1 MARVKKE
8 KTLGQIFL
16 NGVIEE
22 NPILVLMLGLCPLL
36 AVSGTANDAF
46 GMGVATIFV
55 LVCSNL
61 LVSLIRNFIPPQI
74 RVPIF
79 IVIISSFVTIVDLT
93 MHGFQ
98 PELYKNLGIF
108 VPLIVVNCMILGRS
122 EAFASRHGP
131 VRALVDGL
139 GMGVGFIIVITLL
152 GAIREILG
160 NGTITLF
167 NTELVSLGE
176 SYPPALFFIM
186 PPGGFL
192 TIGFLMAMKK
202 KLSKAT

>member
-8 KTLGQIFL
+8 KTLGQIFM
-16 NGVIEE
+16 NGVVEE

-36 AVSGTANDAF
+36 AVSGTAKDAL
-46 GMGVATIFV
+46 GMGVATTFV

-61 LVSLIRNFIPPQI
+61 LVSVIRKLIPPQI

-79 IVIISSFVTIVDLT
+79 IVIISSFVTIVDMT
-93 MHGFQ
+93 MHGFL

-122 EAFASRHGP
+122 EAFASKNNP

-139 GMGVGFIIVITLL
+139 GMGIGFIVVITAL
-152 GAIREILG
+152 GSLRELFG
-160 NGTITLF
+160 NGTVFEMSLF
-167 NTELVSLGE
+167 GE
-176 SYPPALFFIM
+176 NYQPALLFIM

-192 TIGFLMAMKK
+192 TIGFLMALKNRF
-202 KLSKAT
+202 SKS

>member
-8 KTLGQIFL
+8 KTLGQIFM
-16 NGVIEE
+16 NGVVEE

-61 LVSLIRNFIPPQI
+61 LVSLVRSFIPAQI

-79 IVIISSFVTIVDLT
+79 IVIISSFVTIVDIT
-93 MHGFQ
+93 MHGYQ

-122 EAFASRHGP
+122 EAFAFKNNPLKS
-131 VRALVDGL
+131 LVDGL
-139 GMGVGFIIVITLL
+139 GMGIGFIIVITIL
-152 GAIREILG
+152 GAIREIFG

-167 NTELVSLGE
+167 NSELVNLGDNFK
-176 SYPPALFFIM
+176 PALLFIM

-192 TIGFLMAMKK
+192 TIGFLMALKK
-202 KLSKAT
+202 KFSKAS

>member
-1 MARVKKE
+1 MAREKKE
-8 KTLGQIFL
+8 KTLGQIFM
-16 NGVIEE
+16 NGIVEE

-61 LVSLIRNFIPPQI
+61 LVSLIRNYIPPQI

-79 IVIISSFVTIVDLT
+79 IVIISSFVTIVDMT

-122 EAFASRHGP
+122 EAFAFKHGP
-131 VRALVDGL
+131 VKALVDGL
-139 GMGVGFIIVITLL
+139 GMGIGFILVITAL
-152 GAIREILG
+152 GAIREIFG

-167 NTELVSLGE
+167 NTELVNLGQN
-176 SYPPALFFIM
+176 YQPALFFIM

-192 TIGFLMAMKK
+192 TIGFLIALKK
-202 KLSKAT
+202 KLSKPA

>member
-8 KTLGQIFL
+8 KTLGQIFM
-16 NGVIEE
+16 NGVVEE

-46 GMGVATIFV
+46 GMGLATIFV

-61 LVSLIRNFIPPQI
+61 LVSLIRNYIPPQI

-79 IVIISSFVTIVDLT
+79 IVIISSFVTIVDMT

-108 VPLIVVNCMILGRS
+108 VPLIVVNCMILGRV
-122 EAFASRHGP
+122 EAFASRQSVG
-131 VRALVDGL
+131 RALADAAPYGERHLPCL
-139 GMGVGFIIVITLL
+139 G
-152 GAIREILG
+152 
-160 NGTITLF
+160 
-167 NTELVSLGE
+167 
-176 SYPPALFFIM
+176 
-186 PPGGFL
+186 PPGRPWP
-192 TIGFLMAMKK
+192 
-202 KLSKAT
+202 

>member
-8 KTLGQIFL
+8 KPLGQIFL
-16 NGVIEE
+16 NGVVEE
-22 NPILVLMLGLCPLL
+22 NPILVLMIGLCPLL

-46 GMGVATIFV
+46 GMGMATIFV
-55 LVCSNL
+55 LVCSNV
-61 LVSLIRNFIPPQI
+61 LVSLIRKLIPPQI
-74 RVPIF
+74 RIPIF
-79 IVIISSFVTIVDLT
+79 IVVISSFVTIVDMT
-93 MHGFQ
+93 MHGYQ

-122 EAFASRHGP
+122 EAFAFKNGP

-139 GMGVGFIIVITLL
+139 GMGVGFILVITTL

-160 NGTITLF
+160 NGTVTLF
-167 NTELVSLGE
+167 NYTFLNLGE
-176 SYPPALFFIM
+176 NYPPALLFIM

-192 TIGFLMAMKK
+192 TIGFLMALKNKLKK
-202 KLSKAT
+202 A

>member
-8 KTLGQIFL
+8 KTLGQIFM
-16 NGVIEE
+16 NGVVEE

-61 LVSLIRNFIPPQI
+61 LVSLIRNYIPPQI

-79 IVIISSFVTIVDLT
+79 IVIISSFVTIVDMT

-122 EAFASRHGP
+122 EAFASRHDP

-139 GMGVGFIIVITLL
+139 GMGIGFILVITAL
-152 GAIREILG
+152 GAIREIFG

-176 SYPPALFFIM
+176 SYQPALFFIM

-192 TIGFLMAMKK
+192 AIGFLMALKK
-202 KLSKAT
+202 KLSKAA

>member
-1 MARVKKE
+1 MTRVKKE
-8 KTLGQIFL
+8 KTLSQIFM
-16 NGVIEE
+16 NGIAEE

-46 GMGVATIFV
+46 GMGLATIFV

-61 LVSLIRNFIPPQI
+61 LVSLIRNYIPPQI

-79 IVIISSFVTIVDLT
+79 IVIISSFVTIVDMT
-93 MHGFQ
+93 MHGLQ

-122 EAFASRHGP
+122 EAFASRHDP
-131 VRALVDGL
+131 LRALVDGL
-139 GMGVGFIIVITLL
+139 GMGIGFIIVITAL
-152 GAIREILG
+152 GAIREIFG

-167 NTELVSLGE
+167 NTELVNLGE
-176 SYPPALFFIM
+176 SYQPALLFIM

-192 TIGFLMAMKK
+192 TIGFLMALKK
-202 KLSKAT
+202 KLSKDS

>member
-8 KTLGQIFL
+8 KTLGQIFM
-16 NGVIEE
+16 NGVVEE

-46 GMGVATIFV
+46 GMGLATIFV

-61 LVSLIRNFIPPQI
+61 LVSLIRNYIPPQI

-79 IVIISSFVTIVDLT
+79 IVIISSFVTIVDMT
-93 MHGFQ
+93 MHGFL

-122 EAFASRHGP
+122 EAFASKNTP
-131 VRALVDGL
+131 IRALVDGL
-139 GMGVGFIIVITLL
+139 GMGIGFIVVITAL
-152 GAIREILG
+152 GALREMFG
-160 NGTITLF
+160 NGTVF
-167 NTELVSLGE
+167 EVSLFGE
-176 SYPPALFFIM
+176 NYQPALLFIM

-192 TIGFLMAMKK
+192 TIGFLMALKNR
-202 KLSKAT
+202 LSKS

>member
-1 MARVKKE
+1 MAREKKQ
-8 KTLGQIFL
+8 KTLGQIFM
-16 NGVIEE
+16 NGIVEE

-61 LVSLIRNFIPPQI
+61 LVSLVRNYIPPQI

-122 EAFASRHGP
+122 EAFASRHDP
-131 VRALVDGL
+131 LRALIDGL
-139 GMGVGFIIVITLL
+139 GMGIGFILVITTL
-152 GAIREILG
+152 GAIREIFG

-167 NTELVSLGE
+167 NTELVNLGE
-176 SYPPALFFIM
+176 NYKPALFFIM

-192 TIGFLMAMKK
+192 AIGFLMALKK
-202 KLSKAT
+202 KFSKA